1 MAWVGLERVI
11 KMVMMVVSM
20 MVMVMVMSRDL
31 EGYPRVE

>member
-1 MAWVGLERVI
+1 MAWVVLERVI